1 MGHWTIS
8 SGRPTAPSSE
18 AVPAAVP
25 CPHPN
30 HLATQRPS
38 ATTPVPTIGTIVGHP
53 HREAEGV
60 IAPSGPTCPPTQ

>member
-1 MGHWTIS
+1 MGDWTIF

-25 CPHPN
+25 CHHPN
-30 HLATQRPS
+30 HRAPHRPS

-60 IAPSGPTCPPTQ
+60 TAPSGPTCPPTQ